1 MRTARYAAPPG
12 RSIRQVADEAASPAQ
27 QLKWA
32 NNYATAETKVKFV
45 GSVPVIPR
53 ADDGSV
59 PAMMAAE
66 LTLARSGA
74 LDTDLAAP
82 SGA

>member
-1 MRTARYAAPPG
+1 MRAAAL
-12 RSIRQVADEAASPAQ
+12 SIAALLLAGALPAQ